1 MVIKTGTQFL
11 VLWWAFNG
19 LEYFCKNPDMK
30 HNHRRKKLSLG
41 ADNKMDAPG
50 VKGMGIG

>member
-1 MVIKTGTQFL
+1 MVGKIA
-11 VLWWAFNG
+11 WNI
-19 LEYFCKNPDMK
+19 FCKNPDMK

-41 ADNKMDAPG
+41 ADDEMDTPG